1 MFGTSVTILGTNA
14 VVGTWDD
21 ADVFTET
28 AIGWKQTNSVVRRLL
43 NRPSY
48 SQGYTP
54 TRCGTGDISQV
65 VIQREQAPGTGLHCD
80 CGPLTSRPDVYERRL
95 GVRAADQN
103 TVGRC
108 GAGSR
113 DSFSDHTLGH
123 RDLCLCQSPPSSRP
137 RLDERLP
144 PSGRGPVT
152 QVSDTRTARGTG
164 HRLALRHAQ
173 RIRSTW
179 RKRRNFP
186 SRVAVGQGLKHVPI
200 DPRTIRAEVA
210 ALPASRNAQ

>member
-54 TRCGTGDISQV
+54 TRCGTG
-65 VIQREQAPGTGLHCD
+65 LHGNR
-80 CGPLTSRPDVYERRL
+80 GPLTSRPDVYERRL

-152 QVSDTRTARGTG
+152 QVSDARTARGTG